1 MAVFVGEPTFVGE
14 KRIRKARAKAED
26 EAAAADH
33 MIGDRRLDR
42 RVDRMCEVDE
52 LHRRTHT
59 DLLGQSRHLAHQKFR
74 DRQGVYLVD
83 IDRFAMVLADIGVA
97 KTKLVGEDDLI
108 EVFLVSLGRAGMR
121 AKAVRE
127 DAEFHYHSS

>member
-1 MAVFVGEPTFVGE
+1 MAVFVGEPAFVG
-14 KRIRKARAKAED
+14 KKWIGKSRAEAED

-33 MIGDRRLDR
+33 MIGDRRLDG
-42 RVDRMCEVDE
+42 RVDGMREVNE
-52 LHRRTHT
+52 LHRRTHA
-59 DLLGQSRHLAHQKFR
+59 DLLGQSRHLAHQEFG
-74 DRQGVYLVD
+74 DRQGVHLVD

-97 KTKLVGEDDLI
+97 KTKSIGEDDLI